1 MSFSSSVSAWLAGAS
16 LVAFIAG
23 HAQAQSVQLAVADP
37 VRTPLGTGAPAADT
51 DVAPA
56 TETADITVS
65 ARRRTERAQD
75 VPIALSAISGE
86 TLAARGDYR
95 LDQIQ
100 QVVPALQVFSFNPR
114 NTNINIR
121 GLGSNVALTNDG
133 IENGVGLYIDG
144 VYYGRPG
151 QSQFDL
157 VDLEQVEVLRG
168 PQGTL
173 FGKNTTAGAIN
184 ITSRLPSFETEVR
197 GEATLGNYGYRQLRG
212 SLSGPLIADLAAA
225 RISLAETH
233 RDGFLHNVTTSQDVH
248 NYDDFTAR
256 GQLLVTP
263 LSGLSLR
270 LVGDY
275 SNQRQQCC
283 INLPVSVFTSYN
295 NGGPIANNWLQRVAR
310 AGYTPLKFDPFARK
324 TDANSPFYAKM
335 DTWGISGQID
345 YDLGGATIT
354 SITAGRQWNWY
365 PSNDGDVTAL
375 SVNVQGNQQNF
386 QRQFSQEVRVASN
399 GEHKIDWLIGGYYF
413 WQVVRGRGLT
423 IYGADAP
430 NWLFPNDAP
439 TVSDAAVNG
448 FTSRSRS
455 DPHTR
460 SLAAFAQATWHIDPR
475 LSLTAGLRFTH
486 EDKWGSYFSQQTDG
500 KLLVG
505 LTPAQATRAQAIR
518 NSLNPAAN
526 YSVEAKDDSLS
537 WLATLGWKPVDDAL
551 LYATY
556 SRGSKSQGLNL
567 TTIPAGV
574 NPVIDPEQTD
584 NFEIG
589 LKSQL
594 LNRTLTVNL
603 AGYWANVSDY
613 QTTIVQQVIGT
624 NSYINYIA
632 NIPKVR
638 SRGFEADLAWRPI
651 HRLGFTGALAFTDAT
666 YRNYPNGPTPVEA
679 LNPTTALPGGS
690 PLQDMRGQRLA
701 GVPKWTA
708 SLGTDALHPLTDRI
722 ELYGHADW
730 SWRSEYF
737 TVASNSRYGLVP
749 GYDLTNV
756 RVGLKLD
763 DGKFDVSVWAR
774 NLFDKNYFQTLSV
787 ANTGLVTA
795 ILGDPRTIGVTLRTK
810 W

>member
-1 MSFSSSVSAWLAGAS
+1 LPFHPSVSARLAGAS
-16 LVAFIAG
+16 LAALFAG
-23 HAQAQSVQLAVADP
+23 TAHAQTVQVAAADP
-37 VRTPLGTGAPAADT
+37 VRALPAIDAGDTDAAPAGEGD
-51 DVAPA
+51 
-56 TETADITVS
+56 DILVT
-65 ARRRTERAQD
+65 ARRRKERAQD

-100 QVVPALQVFSFNPR
+100 QLVPALQVFSFNPR

-157 VDLEQVEVLRG
+157 VDLERVEVLRG

-184 ITSRLPSFETEVR
+184 ISSHLPSFETEAQ
-197 GEATLGNYGYRQLRG
+197 GEASFGDYGYRQLRG
-212 SLSGPLIADLAAA
+212 SLSGPLLADLAAA

-233 RDGFLHNVTTSQDVH
+233 RDGFIHNVTTGRDVH

-263 LSGLSLR
+263 LSGLSIR
-270 LVGDY
+270 LIGDY

-283 INLPVSVFTSYN
+283 INLPVSVFTSYA
-295 NGGPIANNWLQRVAR
+295 NGASIANNWLQRAAR
-310 AGYTPLKFDPFARK
+310 AGYTPLPFDPFARR
-324 TDANSPFYAKM
+324 TDANSPFYAIM
-335 DTWGISGQID
+335 DTWGVSGEID

-354 SITAGRQWNWY
+354 SITAGRHWNWY
-365 PSNDGDVTAL
+365 PSNDSDVTRL
-375 SVNVQGNQQNF
+375 SVNLQSNQQNF
-386 QRQFSQEVRVASN
+386 QRQFSQEVRIASN
-399 GEHKIDWLIGGYYF
+399 GAHRIDWLIGGYYF
-413 WQVVRGRGLT
+413 WQVVRGVGTT

-430 NWLFPNDAP
+430 TWLYPTDAP
-439 TVSDAAVNG
+439 AVSDAAVNG

-460 SLAAFAQATWHIDPR
+460 SIAAFAQTSWHIDPR
-475 LSLTAGLRFTH
+475 LSLTTGLRFTH
-486 EDKWGSYFSQQTDG
+486 EDKWGRYVSLQTDG
-500 KLLVG
+500 RSLAA

-518 NSLNPAAN
+518 NGLAPPAN
-526 YSVEAKDDSLS
+526 YSVDAKDDSWS
-537 WLATLGWKPVDDAL
+537 WLATLSWKPVDDVL
-551 LYATY
+551 LYATN
-556 SRGSKSQGLNL
+556 SRGTKSQGLNL

-574 NPVIDPEQTD
+574 SAVVDPEQTD
-584 NFEIG
+584 NYEIG

-594 LNRTLTVNL
+594 FRHTLTANL
-603 AGYWANVSDY
+603 AGFWADVTNY

-638 SRGFEADLAWRPI
+638 SRGFEADVAWQPVAA
-651 HRLGFTGALAFTDAT
+651 LGFTGALAYTDAT

-679 LNPTTALPGGS
+679 LNPTTAQPGGS
-690 PLQDMRGQRLA
+690 PLQNMSGQRLA
-701 GVPKWTA
+701 GVPKWSA
-708 SLGTDALHPLTDRI
+708 SLGTDASHALTDRI
-722 ELYGHADW
+722 TLYGHADW
-730 SWRSEYF
+730 SWRSNYY

-749 GYDLTNV
+749 SYDLVNARIGV
-756 RVGLKLD
+756 RLD
-763 DGKFDVSVWAR
+763 KGRFDLSVWAR

-795 ILGDPRTIGVTLRTK
+795 ILGDPRTLGATLRTK

>member
-1 MSFSSSVSAWLAGAS
+1 MSFPSSVPAWLAGAS
-16 LVAFIAG
+16 LVALFAG
-23 HAQAQSVQLAVADP
+23 AAQAQTVQLAAADP
-37 VRTPLGTGAPAADT
+37 VRAPLAAAEPADADAAPASDGN
-51 DVAPA
+51 
-56 TETADITVS
+56 DIVVT

-157 VDLEQVEVLRG
+157 VDLERVEVLRG

-184 ITSRLPSFETEVR
+184 ITSRLPSFTTEAQ
-197 GEATLGNYGYRQLRG
+197 GEATLGNVGYRQLRG
-212 SLSGPLIADLAAA
+212 SLSGPLIDGLAAA

-233 RDGFLHNVTTSQDVH
+233 RDGFLHNVTTGKDVH

-263 LSGLSLR
+263 LSGLSIR
-270 LVGDY
+270 LIGDY

-283 INLPVSVFTSYN
+283 INLPVSVFTTYD
-295 NGGPIANNWLQRVAR
+295 NGATIANNWLQRAAR

-324 TDANSPFYAKM
+324 TDANSLFYAKM

-354 SITAGRQWNWY
+354 SITAGRHWNWY
-365 PSNDGDVTAL
+365 PSNDADVTAL
-375 SVNVQGNQQNF
+375 SVNLQSNQQNF
-386 QRQFSQEVRVASN
+386 QRQFSQEVRIASN
-399 GEHKIDWLIGGYYF
+399 GASHVDWLIGGYYF
-413 WQVVRGRGLT
+413 WQVVRGVGSA

-430 NWLFPNDAP
+430 NWLYPNDAP
-439 TVSDAAVNG
+439 VVADAAVNG

-460 SLAAFAQATWHIDPR
+460 SLAAFAQTTWHIDPR
-475 LSLTAGLRFTH
+475 LSLTTGLRFTH
-486 EDKWGSYFSQQTDG
+486 EDKWGSYVSQQTDG
-500 KLLVG
+500 KSLTG
-505 LTPAQATRAQAIR
+505 LTTAQATRAQAIR
-518 NSLNPAAN
+518 NALNPAAN
-526 YSVEAKDDSLS
+526 YSVSAKDDSLS
-537 WLATLGWKPVDDAL
+537 WVATLGWKPVEDSL

-556 SRGSKSQGLNL
+556 ARGTKSQGLNL

-574 NPVIDPEQTD
+574 NPVIDPERTD

-603 AGYWANVSDY
+603 AGYWADVTDY

-624 NSYINYIA
+624 NSYLNYIA

-638 SRGFEADLAWRPI
+638 SRGFEADLAWQPI
-651 HRLGFTGALAFTDAT
+651 RQLGFTGALAFTDAT
-666 YRNYPNGPTPVEA
+666 YRDYPNGPTPVEA
-679 LNPTTALPGGS
+679 LNPTTARPGGT
-690 PLQDMRGQRLA
+690 PLQNMGGQRLA
-701 GVPKWTA
+701 GVPKWSA
-708 SLGTDALHPLTDRI
+708 SLGTDASHALTDRI
-722 ELYGHADW
+722 DLYGHADW

-737 TVASNSRYGLVP
+737 TVASNSHYGLVP
-749 GYDLTNV
+749 GYDLTNI
-756 RVGLKLD
+756 RIGLRLD
-763 DGKFDVSVWAR
+763 KGRFDLSVWAR
-774 NLFDKNYFQTLSV
+774 NVFDKNYFQTLSV

-795 ILGDPRTIGVTLRTK
+795 ILGDPRTVGVTLRTK

>member
-1 MSFSSSVSAWLAGAS
+1 MSFPSSVPAWLAGAS
-16 LVAFIAG
+16 LVALFAG
-23 HAQAQSVQLAVADP
+23 AAQAQTVQLAAADP
-37 VRTPLGTGAPAADT
+37 VRAPLAAAEPADADAAPASDGN
-51 DVAPA
+51 
-56 TETADITVS
+56 DIVVT

-157 VDLEQVEVLRG
+157 VDLERVEVLRG

-184 ITSRLPSFETEVR
+184 ITSRLPSFTTEAQ
-197 GEATLGNYGYRQLRG
+197 GEATLGNVGYRQLRG
-212 SLSGPLIADLAAA
+212 SLSGPLIDGLAAA

-233 RDGFLHNVTTSQDVH
+233 RDGFLHNVTTGKDVH

-263 LSGLSLR
+263 LSGLSIR
-270 LVGDY
+270 LIGDY

-283 INLPVSVFTSYN
+283 INLPVSVFTTYD
-295 NGGPIANNWLQRVAR
+295 NGATIANNWLQRAAR

-324 TDANSPFYAKM
+324 TDANSAFYAKM

-354 SITAGRQWNWY
+354 SITAGRHWNWY
-365 PSNDGDVTAL
+365 PSNDADVTAL
-375 SVNVQGNQQNF
+375 SVNLQSNQQNF
-386 QRQFSQEVRVASN
+386 QRQFSQEVRIASN
-399 GEHKIDWLIGGYYF
+399 GSAHFDWLIGGYYF
-413 WQVVRGRGLT
+413 WQVVRGVGAA

-430 NWLFPNDAP
+430 NWLYPNDAP
-439 TVSDAAVNG
+439 VAADAAVNG

-460 SLAAFAQATWHIDPR
+460 SLAAFAQTTWHIDPR
-475 LSLTAGLRFTH
+475 LSLTTGLRFTH
-486 EDKWGSYFSQQTDG
+486 EDKWGSYVSQQTDG
-500 KLLVG
+500 KSLTG
-505 LTPAQATRAQAIR
+505 LTTAQATRAQAIR
-518 NSLNPAAN
+518 NALNPAAN
-526 YSVEAKDDSLS
+526 YSVSAKDDSLS
-537 WLATLGWKPVDDAL
+537 WVATLGWKPVEDAL

-556 SRGSKSQGLNL
+556 ARGTKSQGLNL

-574 NPVIDPEQTD
+574 NPVIDPERTD

-603 AGYWANVSDY
+603 AGYWADVTDY

-624 NSYINYIA
+624 NSYLNYIA

-638 SRGFEADLAWRPI
+638 SRGFEADLAWQPI
-651 HRLGFTGALAFTDAT
+651 RQLGFTGALAFTDAT
-666 YRNYPNGPTPVEA
+666 YRDYPNGPTPVEA
-679 LNPTTALPGGS
+679 LNPTTAQPGGT
-690 PLQDMRGQRLA
+690 PLQNMGGQRLA
-701 GVPKWTA
+701 GVPKWSG
-708 SLGTDALHPLTDRI
+708 SLGTDASHALTDRI
-722 ELYGHADW
+722 DLYGHADW

-749 GYDLTNV
+749 GYDLTNI
-756 RVGLKLD
+756 RIGLRLD
-763 DGKFDVSVWAR
+763 KGRFDLSVWAR
-774 NLFDKNYFQTLSV
+774 NVFDKNYFQTLSV

-795 ILGDPRTIGVTLRTK
+795 ILGDPRTVGVTLRTK